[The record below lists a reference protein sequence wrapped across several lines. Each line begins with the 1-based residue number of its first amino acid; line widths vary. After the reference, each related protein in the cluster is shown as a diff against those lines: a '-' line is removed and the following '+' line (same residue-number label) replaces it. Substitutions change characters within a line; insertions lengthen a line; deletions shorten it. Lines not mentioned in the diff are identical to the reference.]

1 MLSAKVVTLALELG
15 MLSDKV
21 VTLALLGMLSDKVVT
36 LALELGMFVMVKNT
50 NQNDKQ
56 VSETYE

>member
-1 MLSAKVVTLALELG
+1 MNKV
-15 MLSDKV
+15 
-21 VTLALLGMLSDKVVT
+21 
-36 LALELGMFVMVKNT
+36 VMVKTT

>member
-1 MLSAKVVTLALELG
+1 
-15 MLSDKV
+15 
-21 VTLALLGMLSDKVVT
+21 
-36 LALELGMFVMVKNT
+36 MVKHT

>member
-1 MLSAKVVTLALELG
+1 
-15 MLSDKV
+15 
-21 VTLALLGMLSDKVVT
+21 
-36 LALELGMFVMVKNT
+36 MVKTT

>member
-1 MLSAKVVTLALELG
+1 MI
-15 MLSDKV
+15 
-21 VTLALLGMLSDKVVT
+21 SDKVVT

-56 VSETYE
+56 VSETYEYINYSLGDIFLV

>member
-1 MLSAKVVTLALELG
+1 
-15 MLSDKV
+15 
-21 VTLALLGMLSDKVVT
+21 
-36 LALELGMFVMVKNT
+36 MVKNK

>member
-1 MLSAKVVTLALELG
+1 
-15 MLSDKV
+15 
-21 VTLALLGMLSDKVVT
+21 
-36 LALELGMFVMVKNT
+36 MVKNV

>member
-1 MLSAKVVTLALELG
+1 
-15 MLSDKV
+15 
-21 VTLALLGMLSDKVVT
+21 
-36 LALELGMFVMVKNT
+36 MVKNT